1 MEKREEKKDRT
12 GHGEGATGCLV
23 MLIGLPGSG
32 KSTLAPRLGEKVVSS
47 DEIRRFLTGRYDDFS
62 QDPLVF
68 DLAELMVERYLRQG
82 KRVVLDATNINRPAR
97 RRFLE
102 LARFLSCP
110 VRAVVLEPEEE
121 VAQERNVGREKPVP
135 PEVISSFARRFEP
148 PNPEEGFSD
157 VTYVGP
163 EADPRT
169 FRLPDLPPAGS
180 TPEPAAAA
188 PEPGPLPSKTP
199 QGPKEQF
206 YLAVIGP
213 GRSSPR
219 EEEQAERVGEEAARR
234 GAVILC
240 GGLGG
245 VMEAAA
251 RGARRRGGL
260 VVGLLPGVSR
270 RQGNRYLSLAL
281 PTGMGEARNVL
292 LIRAADAAVAVGG
305 GFGTLSEI
313 ALALRMG
320 KPVIGLA
327 SWGLLPPGGRGLP
340 AEAREEEA
348 GAPPVPLYR
357 AARDPGEAVELALRL
372 GALARRI

>member
-1 MEKREEKKDRT
+1 
-12 GHGEGATGCLV
+12 

-68 DLAELMVERYLRQG
+68 DLAEAMVDHYLRQG
-82 KRVVLDATNINRPAR
+82 KQVVFDATNINRPAR

-121 VAQERNVGREKPVP
+121 VAQERNVGRDKPVP

-148 PNPEEGFSD
+148 PTPEEGFAD
-157 VTYVGP
+157 IIYVKP
-163 EADPRT
+163 DADPRE
-169 FRLPDLPPAGS
+169 FRLPDLAQVP
-180 TPEPAAAA
+180 PEPVPEEREPVPEEREPA
-188 PEPGPLPSKTP
+188 PE
-199 QGPKEQF
+199 ERF

-213 GRSSPR
+213 GHASPR
-219 EEEQAERVGEEAARR
+219 EEELAEKVGEEAARR
-234 GAVILC
+234 GAILLC

-245 VMEAAA
+245 VMKAAA
-251 RGARRRGGL
+251 RGARHKRGL
-260 VVGLLPGVSR
+260 VVGFLPGESR
-270 RQGNRYLSLAL
+270 RQGNPHLTLAF

-292 LIRAADAAVAVGG
+292 LTRAADAVVAVGG

-320 KPVIGLA
+320 KPVIGLQ
-327 SWGLLPPGGRGLP
+327 SWTLLPPGGKMLP
-340 AEAREEEA
+340 PEAEKGEA
-348 GAPPVPLYR
+348 GPAFPSSLYR

-372 GALARRI
+372 GALLREARNPG